1 LSLNKSQARD
11 LTKRIAHTL
20 RHKYGIGAGAKR
32 DYVTCIAAGS
42 FLLPTVFYGCVAAG
56 GIFSSV
62 TSSSTVTELARLIK
76 LAPSD
81 LVICSAETK
90 DVSIKAANEC
100 GVPSNRVLI
109 IDPENMTL
117 REVQSGRSV
126 LGAEML
132 DWQRLTTQEAAE
144 NTPVCL
150 IYSSGTTGLPKGVPL
165 SHRNM
170 IAEATISCGMIKD
183 QMKEQAPDV
192 EIRTLAHLPTAHI
205 AGMQGY

>member
-1 LSLNKSQARD
+1 VN
-11 LTKRIAHTL
+11 
-20 RHKYGIGAGAKR
+20 
-32 DYVTCIAAGS
+32 
-42 FLLPTVFYGCVAAG
+42 
-56 GIFSSV
+56 
-62 TSSSTVTELARLIK
+62 ELARLIK

-90 DVSIKAANEC
+90 DVSVKAAKEC

-109 IDPENMTL
+109 IDPENVAL
-117 REVQSGRSV
+117 REVQSGKNV
-126 LGAEML
+126 LGTEML
-132 DWQRLTTQEAAE
+132 DWQRFTTREAAE

-170 IAEATISCGMIKD
+170 IAEATISCGMIKA
-183 QMKEQAPDV
+183 QMKEKAPDV